1 MSEQINFINHT
12 VKAYHKES
20 LWLLAGV
27 TLLVLLVM
35 SIKKDLSPLDS
46 LLTCV
51 ILTFVCN
58 VAYIESWR
66 ATAKVAWKKLT
77 MFYLAASAVRLF
89 VMLAALLIG
98 CLILKAKAVILIYV
112 VILSVYYILMLIF
125 DSFFFTR
132 VEKSNK
138 TMMK

>member
-1 MSEQINFINHT
+1 
-12 VKAYHKES
+12 
-20 LWLLAGV
+20 
-27 TLLVLLVM
+27 
-35 SIKKDLSPLDS
+35 
-46 LLTCV
+46 
-51 ILTFVCN
+51 